1 MDNVGGINKTIPVL
15 ANTEIKISSLLGSGG
30 FCSVSSIRNI
40 SLQEK
45 QSANLNQEEKNARCR
60 LAKQFQDYEYKYFS
74 PQNIVVPGH
83 TPALDP
89 LEQRPPRIALKRVKS
104 NLQNG
109 RYKTGVKDLMAEI
122 EILSLCSHPHIIAL
136 YAVGCDERDGDSE
149 GRLASSILS
158 QRRLSFAV
166 IDQLRSTLR
175 DKMHKW
181 KDDRGFQFIKSRQSL
196 NNLWLERLIVIFN
209 VADAISYLHSKKIV
223 HRDINP
229 DNIGF
234 GDDQVVKLFDF
245 GLARVVDKEQKL
257 THNGPERDVP
267 WEDDD
272 LYELTGTTG
281 TLR

>member
-1 MDNVGGINKTIPVL
+1 MDNVGGINKTVPVL

-122 EILSLCSHPHIIAL
+122 EILSLCSHPHIIAI

-257 THNGPERDVP
+257 TYNGPERDVS
-267 WEDDD
+267 WEEDD